1 MSTYINSWNKRLSNS
16 KYEVFVDLPRY
27 FMHGFSWKR
36 GKNKANV
43 KIKLGCWRLSP
54 GKKQREKL
62 RQLDPTRFVVLWVRA
77 DIYIERTRPV
87 LCPLGCG
94 FVDSQS
100 WLEPG
105 DCEVPEH
112 WLVRYFVTLSK
123 IILHWYGHCLGLIV
137 DVGDFLDDKS
147 EGVVPWQR
155 FIHEVEICGDKY
167 WELMAP
173 FIVPTCK
180 RVFLLVVMC
189 WETPDEGVVV
199 LADVCIHLLQR
210 VVSSLVTRKK
220 NLVRNNFGVNILH
233 SDINRVD
240 VLEVFH
246 KPVVWMNWRK
256 ETEMKCSDQTG
267 GSWDGELV
275 SCYLEHRIVFSYKII

>member
-1 MSTYINSWNKRLSNS
+1 
-16 KYEVFVDLPRY
+16 
-27 FMHGFSWKR
+27 
-36 GKNKANV
+36 
-43 KIKLGCWRLSP
+43 
-54 GKKQREKL
+54 
-62 RQLDPTRFVVLWVRA
+62 
-77 DIYIERTRPV
+77 
-87 LCPLGCG
+87 
-94 FVDSQS
+94 
-100 WLEPG
+100 
-105 DCEVPEH
+105 
-112 WLVRYFVTLSK
+112 
-123 IILHWYGHCLGLIV
+123 
-137 DVGDFLDDKS
+137 
-147 EGVVPWQR
+147 
-155 FIHEVEICGDKY
+155 
-167 WELMAP
+167 MAP

-246 KPVVWMNWRK
+246 KPVVRMNWRK

-267 GSWDGELV
+267 GS
-275 SCYLEHRIVFSYKII
+275 